1 MVTKKNI
8 KGGKAHKKK
17 KKDSNSNEDFKSTK
31 HVDKKMED
39 QEYGQ
44 VTKLLGNCR
53 LEVSCFD
60 GVNRLCHIRGSMRK
74 KVWINVNDVV
84 LVSLREFEPSKA
96 DIIYKYEIPEI
107 NYLKKENEIPDN
119 IKLYEDVEEIKDDG
133 FDFVNKSDDDDE
145 ISVEKKEIDI
155 DNI

>member
-1 MVTKKNI
+1 MVVKKNV

-17 KKDSNSNEDFKSTK
+17 KKDSKSSEDFKSTK
-31 HVDKKMED
+31 HVDKKTED

-53 LEVSCFD
+53 LEVACFD

-74 KVWINVNDVV
+74 KVWIKIHDVV
-84 LVSLREFEPSKA
+84 LVSLREFEQGKA
-96 DIIYKYEIPEI
+96 DIIYKFEIPEI

-119 IKLYEDVEEIKDDG
+119 IKLYEDVEETKDDG
-133 FDFVNKSDDDDE
+133 FDFVNESDEED
-145 ISVEKKEIDI
+145 IVQEKKEIDF

>member
-1 MVTKKNI
+1 MVKKNV

-17 KKDSNSNEDFKSTK
+17 KNDAKPAIDFKSTK
-31 HVDKKMED
+31 VVDKKTED

-44 VTKLLGNCR
+44 VTRLLGSCR

-60 GVNRLCHIRGSMRK
+60 GVMRLCHIRGSMRK
-74 KVWINVNDVV
+74 KVWIKVNDIV
-84 LVSLREFEPSKA
+84 LISLREFEQAKA

-119 IKLYEDVEEIKDDG
+119 VKLYDDVEQTKEDDG
-133 FDFVNKSDDDDE
+133 IDFENCEEEEEK
-145 ISVEKKEIDI
+145 VESKEIDI

>member
-1 MVTKKNI
+1 MVKKNV

-17 KKDSNSNEDFKSTK
+17 KNDSKTSTEDFKSTK
-31 HVDKKMED
+31 HVDKKSED

-53 LEVSCFD
+53 LEVLCFD
-60 GVNRLCHIRGSMRK
+60 GVTRLCHIRGSMRK
-74 KVWINVNDVV
+74 KVWIKMNDVV
-84 LVSLREFEPSKA
+84 LVSLREFEQSKA

-119 IKLYEDVEEIKDDG
+119 IKLYEDVEETKDNG
-133 FDFVNKSDDDDE
+133 FDFTNESDEEDG
-145 ISVEKKEIDI
+145 IVQEKKEIDI

>member
-1 MVTKKNI
+1 MVKKNI
-8 KGGKAHKKK
+8 KGGKKHKKN
-17 KKDSNSNEDFKSTK
+17 KKDVDNTVDFKSTK
-31 HVDKKMED
+31 VVEKKSED

-44 VTKLLGNCR
+44 VTKLLGNCN

-60 GVNRLCHIRGSMRK
+60 GVNRFCHIRGSMRK
-74 KVWINVNDVV
+74 KVWIKMNDIV
-84 LVSLREFEPSKA
+84 LVSLRDFELSKA

-119 IKLYEDVEEIKDDG
+119 IKLYDDIEEKKDIG
-133 FDFVNKSDDDDE
+133 IDFDDE
-145 ISVEKKEIDI
+145 SDEANDTVNNIEEIDI